1 MLDANDFS
9 QELTFIM
16 IKRALL
22 LLLLTAVWAFGSW
35 WYYTCMI
42 KGFCR
47 ADGAFTSA
55 ADRAKTIAT
64 TGAAAVAV
72 TATGLV
78 NDEQATPEPLETEPT
93 TEATEASDQTATP
106 STTSEFID
114 QDNDAISDE
123 DERRLGTNPASD
135 DSDGDGLKDN
145 EELGADLL
153 NPTDTDKDGIID
165 ALDEDDDND
174 TLPTL
179 QERTIGTDPRNA
191 DSDDDALS
199 DADEVSNEKIGTNP
213 LLADTDKDGISDGSE
228 VGSEPSN
235 PMDTDKDGIIDALD
249 EDDDNDGIPTAIEIK
264 ANSDPMSQ
272 DSDGDGISD
281 SEELG
286 DNPDQP
292 KDTDGDGIFDI
303 IDSENGV
310 DAPATTEEAAAEP
323 VKADASS
330 AAPEQTP
337 TTAPSSDDQVTINTP
352 ESTGDNASGITIQ
365 KSRLYFPSRSSN
377 PGLSE
382 AATNYFKE
390 VASWLNTD
398 DSHRVT
404 LTGHTDSVGKAK
416 NNLDLGLKRA
426 IEIKDM
432 MVKLGANESQI
443 DVGSMGET
451 QPIASNKTDS
461 GRRQNRRVELI
472 PALKQ

>member
-1 MLDANDFS
+1 
-9 QELTFIM
+9 M

-47 ADGAFTSA
+47 VDGAFTSA
-55 ADRAKTIAT
+55 ADRTKTVAT

-78 NDEQATPEPLETEPT
+78 NDEQATPETLEPEPT
-93 TEATEASDQTATP
+93 TETTQATETADQEPSPTATP

-145 EELGADLL
+145 EELGADLQ

-179 QERTIGTDPRNA
+179 QEGTIGTDPRNA
-191 DSDDDALS
+191 DTDDDALS

-213 LLADTDKDGISDGSE
+213 LLADTDNDGVSDGSE

-249 EDDDNDGIPTAIEIK
+249 EDDDNDGIPTALEIK

-272 DSDGDGISD
+272 DSDGDGVSD
-281 SEELG
+281 GEEFG
-286 DNPDQP
+286 SNPDQP

-303 IDSENGV
+303 VDSDNGG
-310 DAPATTEEAAAEP
+310 DETATTEETEASETPAASAET
-323 VKADASS
+323 
-330 AAPEQTP
+330 EQTP
-337 TTAPSSDDQVTINTP
+337 TAEPATEDQVTINKS
-352 ESTGDNASGITIQ
+352 ESTGDDASSKITIQ

-390 VASWLNTD
+390 VATWLNAD

-426 IEIKDM
+426 VEIKDM

-443 DVGSMGET
+443 DVASMGET

-472 PALKQ
+472 PSLKQ